1 MEKYAES
8 GTAGIP
14 RRAFNNP
21 RAMDSLGSSN
31 LSNNFSL
38 DSAQRAIAGLA
49 TEGGVDRAI
58 AAARRANSPSIDLGR
73 SVASPSARSVMRAA
87 GGDPTVLTRI
97 AADKAEISR
106 TERITRG
113 MVRDALSTRNAG
125 NPAENQ
131 RQLDQARRNLSVIES
146 RVETTNNRILGQIQY
161 LQGRAVNDPT
171 IAKASIG
178 LANKLTREYN
188 GNNDRLRKLR
198 RDVP

>member
-8 GTAGIP
+8 GTGGIP
-14 RRAFNNP
+14 RRAFNDP
-21 RAMDSLGSSN
+21 RAMNSLGSSN
-31 LSNNFSL
+31 LSNSFTL
-38 DSAQRAIAGLA
+38 DI
-49 TEGGVDRAI
+49 
-58 AAARRANSPSIDLGR
+58 GR
-73 SVASPSARSVMRAA
+73 SVASPEARQAMRNV

-97 AADKAEISR
+97 AADKASLIR

-113 MVRDALSTRNAG
+113 MVRDALNPRNASQ
-125 NPAENQ
+125 PEENQ
-131 RQLDQARRNLSVIES
+131 RQLDQARRNLSAIES
-146 RVETTNNRILGQIQY
+146 RVQTTNDRILGQIQY

>member
-8 GTAGIP
+8 GTGGIP

-31 LSNNFSL
+31 LSNNLSL

-73 SVASPSARSVMRAA
+73 SVASPSARSVMRTV

-146 RVETTNNRILGQIQY
+146 RVEANNDRILGQIQF

-171 IAKASIG
+171 IAKLSIG

-188 GNNDRLRKLR
+188 GNNARLRKLR